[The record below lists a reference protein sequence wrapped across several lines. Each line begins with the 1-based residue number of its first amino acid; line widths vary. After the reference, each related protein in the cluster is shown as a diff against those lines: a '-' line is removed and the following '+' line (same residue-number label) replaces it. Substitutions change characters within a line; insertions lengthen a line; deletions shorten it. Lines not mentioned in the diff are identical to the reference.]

1 MIRFCAL
8 ALIGAAALTA
18 SVDPAAAINC
28 GPGMNSD
35 GYRCFPAW
43 QRHEYGGGYYGGH
56 YRTGRHYRR
65 GHVVNC
71 GPGMNSDGY
80 RCFPIGA
87 RRAHRGPGGGC
98 YGPTGIYDPRGC

>member
-1 MIRFCAL
+1 MRFAAL
-8 ALIGAAALTA
+8 AIMTVGALTA
-18 SVDPAAAINC
+18 SIDTAAAQINC

-43 QRHEYGGGYYGGH
+43 QRHEYGGYGGGYYGPPR
-56 YRTGRHYRR
+56 YYRR
-65 GHVVNC
+65 GPVIDC

-80 RCFPIGA
+80 SCFPIGG

>member
-1 MIRFCAL
+1 MRYGAL
-8 ALIGAAALTA
+8 ALIIGAALTA
-18 SVDPAAAINC
+18 SIDTASAINC

-43 QRHEYGGGYYGGH
+43 QRQEYGGYGGGGYY
-56 YRTGRHYRR
+56 RR
-65 GHVVNC
+65 GYGRRVVDC

-87 RRAHRGPGGGC
+87 RRSRGGGC
-98 YGPTGIYDPRGC
+98 YGPTGVYDPRGC